1 MWANTLQ
8 IVELQRSK
16 LEREK
21 QLTALR
27 TELNE
32 IKEETRKKGKETQ
45 KQVPLI
51 RPRDAASP
59 RPPPTPPTVRLL
71 YYLNILSFDPS
82 EECSS
87 YRHCTG
93 S

>member
-1 MWANTLQ
+1 M
-8 IVELQRSK
+8 
-16 LEREK
+16 
-21 QLTALR
+21 TALR
-27 TELNE
+27 TELHE

-71 YYLNILSFDPS
+71 LFEYF
-82 EECSS
+82 EF
-87 YRHCTG
+87 
-93 S
+93 